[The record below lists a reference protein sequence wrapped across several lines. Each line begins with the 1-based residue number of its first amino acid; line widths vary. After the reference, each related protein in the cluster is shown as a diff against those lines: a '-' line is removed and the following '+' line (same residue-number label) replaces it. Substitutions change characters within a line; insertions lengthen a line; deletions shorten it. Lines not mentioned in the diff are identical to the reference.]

1 MSDVRETEGE
11 DLIRAA
17 QPSRRAAPRARMR
30 VTRPSRV
37 GPRLPRMADMTAM
50 VGLVAGLPID
60 GEHAANRRRRLLAEL
75 CKVIG
80 AHVTGVNGHSP
91 SVADGFDLA
100 PRLRQTLEFLVAGDS
115 ERQVAL
121 KLKISQHTVHVYVKQ
136 LYKRF
141 GVNSRGELLARFIRG
156 QS

>member
-1 MSDVRETEGE
+1 
-11 DLIRAA
+11 
-17 QPSRRAAPRARMR
+17 
-30 VTRPSRV
+30 
-37 GPRLPRMADMTAM
+37 
-50 VGLVAGLPID
+50 
-60 GEHAANRRRRLLAEL
+60 
-75 CKVIG
+75 
-80 AHVTGVNGHSP
+80 VTGAKGCSP

-100 PRLRQTLEFLVAGDS
+100 PRLRQTLELLVAGDS